1 MLCEVIL
8 DASVE
13 EVAAYNCLVLSREKV
28 NINIQEGNI
37 EQRTLWNNNHS
48 FDYCFVKD
56 LGFGLSPRRFLSRNI
71 WKRLD
76 ESGKIIIAFEDAT
89 SSKLITENDNKGK
102 KQSYVEA
109 SNFGCFFMEPV
120 EEDGTSFS
128 TTKLTYIARVSLG
141 GYVPHLVVEQG
152 AAGYLSGFSDTRKL
166 FNKDYE
172 IDLARRN
179 VLLTKIRSA
188 AAKKGLDKDKREI
201 ARAKKVFHDF
211 ESAVGKRV
219 EIETSKDFV
228 SAVGRKVEGEI
239 WCKLSTT
246 VRCSGDEALGFLL
259 DVKSRSLLSE
269 RDVEGEKS
277 ISEVSEQVSD

>member
-1 MLCEVIL
+1 M
-8 DASVE
+8 
-13 EVAAYNCLVLSREKV
+13 
-28 NINIQEGNI
+28 
-37 EQRTLWNNNHS
+37 
-48 FDYCFVKD
+48 KD

-172 IDLARRN
+172 IDLARREA
-179 VLLTKIRSA
+179 LILKLGDA
-188 AAKKGLDKDKREI
+188 AANKKRLEEWSNVDDIPLGSQTKKYYERNKTLIDLNMIPQEI
-201 ARAKKVFHDF
+201 
-211 ESAVGKRV
+211 
-219 EIETSKDFV
+219 TSKILNTYRQYEVPSKKLLLPYFMKHKLKSLMTHIGDF
-228 SAVGRKVEGEI
+228 
-239 WCKLSTT
+239 
-246 VRCSGDEALGFLL
+246 
-259 DVKSRSLLSE
+259 
-269 RDVEGEKS
+269 
-277 ISEVSEQVSD
+277 